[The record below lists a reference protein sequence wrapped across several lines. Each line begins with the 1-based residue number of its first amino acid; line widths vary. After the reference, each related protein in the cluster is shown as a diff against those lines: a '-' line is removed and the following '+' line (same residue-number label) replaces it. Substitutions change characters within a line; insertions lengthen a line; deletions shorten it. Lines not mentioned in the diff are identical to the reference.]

1 MLRADIACNKR
12 RCVLYFQ
19 ERGKK
24 KRKNNLAALSPDIS
38 CKWIFCMC
46 WTYHLGIPGKPFHP
60 WAEDALKEQWWNGAE
75 ILSSL
80 CSWGVSLW
88 VKDED
93 DLLRHSMEACAAT
106 ACATLV
112 FWGKQETSDLSN
124 VNSELL
130 TRAKFCLKGKEQQ
143 EWSVFSY
150 LISCLTSSSHERAR
164 RPKGELWLSCI
175 TSIMGF

>member
-1 MLRADIACNKR
+1 MCALLSWKKTRLPYLLRSVNLLD
-12 RCVLYFQ
+12 VLGTSF
-19 ERGKK
+19 RNTWK
-24 KRKNNLAALSPDIS
+24 ALRD
-38 CKWIFCMC
+38 
-46 WTYHLGIPGKPFHP
+46 P
-60 WAEDALKEQWWNGAE
+60 WAEDALKEQWWYAAE

-80 CSWGVSLW
+80 RSWGTSLW

-93 DLLRHSMEACAAT
+93 DLLRHSMEAYAAT

-143 EWSVFSY
+143 EWSLCLV
-150 LISCLTSSSHERAR
+150 ISSLVLHHPLMSVPEGQKESSNCLVWPA
-164 RPKGELWLSCI
+164 
-175 TSIMGF
+175 

>member
-12 RCVLYFQ
+12 MCVLYFQ

-24 KRKNNLAALSPDIS
+24 KRKHNLAALSPDIS

-80 CSWGVSLW
+80 CSWGMSLW

-143 EWSVFSY
+143 EWSLCLV
-150 LISCLTSSSHERAR
+150 ISSLVLHHPLMSVPEGQKESSDCLVSPA
-164 RPKGELWLSCI
+164 
-175 TSIMGF
+175 